1 VVSINIIHAMGMQQT
16 GMHFL
21 PCYRGHRVKFMF
33 PCIAYNLLI
42 TTSEWIA
49 AAIQT
54 VKKIDRKTGVTG

>member
-1 VVSINIIHAMGMQQT
+1 MGMQQT

-54 VKKIDRKTGVTG
+54 VKKIDRKTGVMG